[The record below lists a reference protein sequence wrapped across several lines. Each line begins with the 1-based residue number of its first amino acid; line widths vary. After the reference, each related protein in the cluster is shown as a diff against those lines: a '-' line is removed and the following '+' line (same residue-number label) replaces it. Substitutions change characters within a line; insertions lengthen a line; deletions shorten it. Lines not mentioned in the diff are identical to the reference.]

1 MATIETA
8 LFSLLSSDSAIGDFV
23 EDRIYSGVMPS
34 GRMVS
39 DTWLPVIERNEV
51 LMPPFDLTAYKAASA
66 ITFQQIAGVRSHTL
80 TAPIGYVRSRWQVNC
95 WGCEYADCRNV
106 AAAVRKLLDGYE
118 GTYGG
123 IKLYCVEL
131 VSERDLLSLVADVR
145 SLLRFGKALDFII
158 RFKEDLN

>member
-8 LFSLLSSDSAIGDFV
+8 LFGLLSSDSAIGDFV

-34 GRMVS
+34 GRAVS

-51 LMPPFDLTAYKAASA
+51 LMPPFDLTAFKAASA
-66 ITFQQIAGVRSHTL
+66 ITFQQISGFRNHTL

-95 WGCEYADCRNV
+95 WGNEYQDCRNV
-106 AAAVRKLLDGYE
+106 AAMVRKLLDGYE
-118 GTYGG
+118 GTYDG
-123 IKLYCVEL
+123 IKLHCIEL
-131 VSERDLLSLVADVR
+131 AGERDLISLVADVR

-158 RFKEDLN
+158 QFKEEL